1 MRKLVF
7 IGVLC
12 AFVAAPAL
20 ADLKLQI
27 GYSGSSYGKYQTG
40 LGGEFTVLPSG
51 WDPLPYY
58 ADGKE
63 LKNVGTAGTFQT
75 FCLER
80 YETISGYPS
89 TYEVVLSD
97 SAVYGGV
104 GGADA
109 LSIGTAWL
117 YKQFQDGTLDYAYDG
132 TLAERTTDAALLQK
146 AIWWLEGEADGA
158 QNVYTA
164 LAITKFGTANAAKA
178 DNDGAYAVKVMNL
191 WDKGYVGVNGHQ
203 HQDLL
208 VCVPLPGAVL
218 LGLLG
223 LGYAGRR
230 LRKMA

>member
-1 MRKLVF
+1 MRKLLF

-12 AFVAAPAL
+12 AVVASPAL
-20 ADLKLQI
+20 ADLTLQI
-27 GYSGSSYGKYQTG
+27 GYSGSNYGPYQTG
-40 LGGEFTVLPSG
+40 LGGEFTVNPSG

-58 ADGKE
+58 ADDKD
-63 LKNVGTAGTFQT
+63 LKDVGVDGTFQT

-80 YETISGYPS
+80 LETISAYPS
-89 TYEVVLSD
+89 EYAVVLSD

-104 GGADA
+104 GGADP

-132 TLAERTTDAALLQK
+132 TTAERKYDADLLQK
-146 AIWWLEGEADGA
+146 AIWWLEGEKDGA
-158 QNVYTA
+158 ENKYTA
-164 LAITKFGTANAAKA
+164 LAISQFGSAANAKA
-178 DNDGAYAVKVMNL
+178 DNDGAYAVRVMNL
-191 WDKGYVGVNGHQ
+191 WDKNYVGVLGHQ

-208 VCVPLPGAVL
+208 VCVPVPGAVL